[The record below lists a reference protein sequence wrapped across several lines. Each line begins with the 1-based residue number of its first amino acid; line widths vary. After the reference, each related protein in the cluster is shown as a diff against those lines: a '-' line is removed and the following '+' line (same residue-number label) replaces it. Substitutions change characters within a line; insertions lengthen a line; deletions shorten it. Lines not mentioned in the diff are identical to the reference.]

1 MKKKKDLAHREPNNF
16 DNKPIKPSKNIELFQ
31 NNLRKS

>member
-16 DNKPIKPSKNIELFQ
+16 DNKPIRPSKNVVIPE
-31 NNLRKS
+31 